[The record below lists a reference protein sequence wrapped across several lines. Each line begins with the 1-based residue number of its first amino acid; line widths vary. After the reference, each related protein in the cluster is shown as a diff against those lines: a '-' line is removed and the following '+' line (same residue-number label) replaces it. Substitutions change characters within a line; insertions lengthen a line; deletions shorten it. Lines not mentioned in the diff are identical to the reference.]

1 MDDNLGPRS
10 PFHLRISHDV
20 INVAMGIDDRGNFK
34 TEFVCLLDQHLGL
47 IGRID
52 YQALPRLLV
61 PNEVC
66 ENGEAT
72 DFKLF

>member
-10 PFHLRISHDV
+10 PFHLRIPHDV
-20 INVAMGIDDRGNFK
+20 INMAVGVDDIDDFK
-34 TEFVCLLDQHLGL
+34 AEFGGLLDQHLGL
-47 IGRID
+47 IGRVD

-61 PNEVC
+61 PNEVS